1 MTFNF
6 VRNHK
11 LYKINILRRE
21 EEFKNIFIY
30 IMIREVELVNKKR
43 LRALLII
50 SSKYQHQQGNI
61 VYLETLKCI

>member
-50 SSKYQHQQGNI
+50 SSKYHQQWNI